1 MTTDLIIIHV
11 LFIGACVGCSWY
23 WGRKDGAQRVLQMLI
38 NDGIITA
45 SDLDR
50 YTDTDEEY

>member
-1 MTTDLIIIHV
+1 MSTDLIIIHV
-11 LFIGACVGCSWY
+11 LFVGACVGCSWY

>member
-1 MTTDLIIIHV
+1 MHV

>member
-1 MTTDLIIIHV
+1 MSTDLIIIHV

-38 NDGIITA
+38 NDVIITA